1 MRIVLPLSRRT
12 LVFPVIW
19 TNLFFLHKLKS
30 GYSKRASRIQIL
42 KIRDLNSYLLV
53 QNITRIPGLDIGVIN
68 SKCFFSQDNTGKERY
83 SSEIIQVSVIFCN
96 YLKKI
101 SITSTGIAFF

>member
-1 MRIVLPLSRRT
+1 MRIVLPLSRAT
-12 LVFPVIW
+12 LVFPIIW
-19 TNLFFLHKLKS
+19 MNPGFLHKFKN
-30 GYSKRASRIQIL
+30 GCGVIAGRIL
-42 KIRDLNSYLLV
+42 NWKIRDLNNYLLE